1 MDYYFKPSAIKN
13 IKRLQ
18 KSLQKRILSKL
29 DFYTNNKNPLGF
41 ADRLNDKTL
50 GSFRFR
56 VGDYRIIFDVVD
68 VKIIILAIGHRR
80 DIYKR

>member
-13 IKRLQ
+13 IKRLP
-18 KSLQKRILSKL
+18 KLLQKRILGKL
-29 DFYTNNKNPLGF
+29 DFYTNGKDPIDF
-41 ADRLNDKTL
+41 AERLNDKTL

-56 VGDYRIIFDVVD
+56 VGDYRIIFDVADEKV
-68 VKIIILAIGHRR
+68 IILAIGLRR